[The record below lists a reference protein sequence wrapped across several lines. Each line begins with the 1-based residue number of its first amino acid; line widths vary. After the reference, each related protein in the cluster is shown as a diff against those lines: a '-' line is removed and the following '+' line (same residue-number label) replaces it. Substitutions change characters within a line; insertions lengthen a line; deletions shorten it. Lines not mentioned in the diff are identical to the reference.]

1 MRQESMSSY
10 LVSSPVF
17 PYAEDH
23 GGRHNWNSAQPLR
36 DILCRAE
43 VGHKPVNTVIP
54 VAKGQPGGCRLKEGS
69 KSFLVIEY
77 PPPEAKL
84 PARFSAPTGPWAFL
98 RAPGLCV
105 AQPGNLDTPGP
116 LPSIFLVEAA
126 QYL

>member
-1 MRQESMSSY
+1 MSSY
-10 LVSSPVF
+10 LVCSPVF

-23 GGRHNWNSAQPLR
+23 GGRHNWNSAQLLR

-43 VGHKPVNTVIP
+43 VGHEPVNTVIP

-84 PARFSAPTGPWAFL
+84 PARFSAPTEPWAFL
-98 RAPGLCV
+98 WAPGLWV

-126 QYL
+126 ARYL